1 MGIIRGD
8 PRTGKTEGAK
18 GWTTKIIPSL
28 EDGSGSRLELKLIRV
43 GVSRQN
49 GGGCLQLF
57 FELQCLPVSPSPN
70 SEVELRKRREQG

>member
-8 PRTGKTEGAK
+8 PRNGKTEGAK

-49 GGGCLQLF
+49 GGGVPAVVF
-57 FELQCLPVSPSPN
+57 
-70 SEVELRKRREQG
+70 